1 MGASDKT
8 LSDPRN
14 LSDQAHDRI
23 RRDILNG
30 ALFPGDKLQLETI
43 SDRYG
48 IGIAPVREALNR
60 LSSEGLVERKSQRG
74 FFVAEISMASLE
86 ELVKTR
92 IWLETLALR
101 ESILNGDEAWEED
114 LVLSW
119 HRLARTN
126 RRMPTGAGPDQA
138 EEWERRHKEFHLLLL
153 DRCGSGWLLGFC
165 STMMDQ
171 AVRYRSLSMNVHP
184 SLLRREGAAAEHEAL
199 LKAAI
204 DRDADLACQLL
215 STHYLTTLEGLRNVI
230 GQRKGDSHEL
240 SLDGRA
246 AVGGASCGPSDRTD
260 TQRTAR

>member
-1 MGASDKT
+1 MNASDKA

-14 LSDQAHDRI
+14 LSEQAHDLI

-30 ALFPGDKLQLETI
+30 ELFPGDKLQIEAM
-43 SDRYG
+43 SERYG

-60 LSSEGLVERKSQRG
+60 LSSEGLVSRKSQRG
-74 FFVAEISMASLE
+74 FFVADISMTALE

-101 ESILNGDEAWEED
+101 EAIRNGDDDWEEQ
-114 LVLSW
+114 LVLAY

-126 RRMPTGAGPDQA
+126 RRMPAEAGREIS
-138 EEWERRHKEFHLLLL
+138 EEWEQRHKEFHLLLL

-204 DRDADLACQLL
+204 DRDADLACRLL
-215 STHYLTTLEGLRNVI
+215 ADHYTATLEGLRGVI
-230 GQRKGDSHEL
+230 
-240 SLDGRA
+240 
-246 AVGGASCGPSDRTD
+246 ASEAP
-260 TQRTAR
+260 